1 MDLFDYAGANDE
13 KMSSASGGISPLA
26 ERMKPKSLDDFV
38 GQKKIMNDG
47 PMLRRMIEQDRL
59 TSLILYGPPG
69 TGKTSLARVIA
80 STTKAEYITINAVIA
95 GIKDIKEAAAR
106 GEENLRLYRKKTVLF
121 IDEIHRFNK
130 LQQDALLPYIEK
142 GSLILVG
149 ATTENPYFEINSAL
163 ISRSIVCR
171 LEKLAVQDIV
181 RVLKNALTDERGLL
195 TYSAEAADDVLESIA
210 LFADGD
216 ARRALNMLEAAVNL
230 KYSLSGNIVI
240 EKDDIFSVRKMTFA
254 SREDNHY
261 DVISAF
267 IKSMRGSDPDAAVYY
282 LAVLI
287 ESGEDPMFIARRILI
302 CASEDVG
309 NADPMAL
316 VVASAASNAVHQLGM
331 PEARIS
337 LAQAAIY
344 VATAPKSNAAYM
356 AIDAA
361 LDDIGSGA
369 PVEVPPYLRDGTS
382 RSMELR
388 HSLEKDVEY
397 YKYPHDYEG
406 GYVEQRYLPESLA
419 DRKYYAPKEIGG
431 EAERVRRNRR
441 KK

>member
-1 MDLFDYAGANDE
+1 MFDLFDYAGE
-13 KMSSASGGISPLA
+13 SGGFAASRGSAPLA
-26 ERMKPKSLDDFV
+26 ERMKPASLNDFV
-38 GQKKIMNDG
+38 GQEAIMSGG
-47 PMLRRMIEQDRL
+47 PMLRVMIEQDRL

-95 GIKDIKEAAAR
+95 GIKDIKEAAVK

-130 LQQDALLPYIEK
+130 LQQDALLPFIEK

-163 ISRSIVCR
+163 ISRSLVCR
-171 LEKLAVQDIV
+171 LEKLSPIDIV
-181 RVLKNALTDERGLL
+181 KILKKAIADERGLL
-195 TYSAEAADDVLESIA
+195 TYNVKAADEVLESIA
-210 LFADGD
+210 LFSDGD

-230 KYSLSGNIVI
+230 KYSLGSSIVI
-240 EKDDIFSVRKMTFA
+240 EKEDVFSVRKMTFA
-254 SREDNHY
+254 NREDNHY
-261 DVISAF
+261 DVVSAF

-282 LAVLI
+282 LAVLL
-287 ESGEDPMFIARRILI
+287 ESGEDPMFVARRILI

-316 VVASAASNAVHQLGM
+316 VVASAACNAVHQLGM
-331 PEARIS
+331 PEARIP

-344 VATAPKSNAAYM
+344 IAVSPKSNASYL
-356 AIDAA
+356 AIDSAI
-361 LDDIGSGA
+361 DEIRNGA

-382 RSMELR
+382 RAMELR
-388 HSLEKDVEY
+388 HSLEKSAEY
-397 YKYPHDYEG
+397 YKYPHDYDG

-419 DRKYYAPKEIGG
+419 SRQYYFPKEIGD
-431 EAERVRRNRR
+431 EAERFRRNRR